1 MRRPGDTGGSQ
12 LLAGRRHAF
21 KNHSARRFLDQHET
35 VMNFEAGTL
44 CALHRP
50 YEITNKEC
58 GNG

>member
-12 LLAGRRHAF
+12 LLAGRRHAP
-21 KNHSARRFLDQHET
+21 KNHSAQRFVGQCQR
-35 VMNFEAGTL
+35 VMKFEAGTL
-44 CALHRP
+44 CALHGP